1 VHLSFRLIEKPSSN
15 MALHRSKALEKSLI
29 GKIPSEIM
37 VHIAECL
44 PTASAALFTFCCN
57 AIKNILG
64 TRYWRALK
72 AEQPELDLPIFLTLL
87 ERDLPDST
95 FCYPCMVLHTWKLG
109 RERARVDRLLEQRP
123 SERYEKFRAP
133 CFTKNVLYGSDTYI
147 FDGFRYAYFQM
158 AMKQYRLGRNFQIYL
173 DQLALNLNYE
183 SQYGEMKQQCRAK
196 VKICGGRL
204 LVRVQEF
211 VLIPRRN
218 FGSIETAWAWL
229 HICGHFGMVGEDPKV
244 SLPEDIRAKR
254 CLRSSGLKQCSDC
267 PTEYRIDLQ
276 ECGELGVVVI
286 VTKWLDLGEGRTFLD
301 PAWWS
306 RFRGHNRIDQRE
318 FNDME
323 WINKRGLLAM
333 PAPYKAGNIVGS
345 FEKGEK
351 EAFKFPLS
359 EQRVRELAQSQSG
372 PNLLFPDKRSSLS

>member
-1 VHLSFRLIEKPSSN
+1 
-15 MALHRSKALEKSLI
+15 MAQHRSKALEKSLL
-29 GKIPSEIM
+29 GKIPPEII
-37 VHIAECL
+37 VHIADCL
-44 PTASAALFTFCCN
+44 PTPSAALFTFCCN
-57 AIKNILG
+57 AIKNIIG
-64 TRYWRALK
+64 TQYWRAMR

-123 SERYEKFRAP
+123 YGLYHKFREP
-133 CFTKNVLYGSDTYI
+133 CFTEEVFYAEDTYI

-158 AMKQYRLGRNFQIYL
+158 AMKQYRLGRNFQVYL
-173 DQLALNLNYE
+173 DQLALNL
-183 SQYGEMKQQCRAK
+183 SFKTYGFDDLKQQCRTK

-211 VLIPRRN
+211 ILRPRQGLKN
-218 FGSIETAWAWL
+218 IKAAWL
-229 HICGHFGMVGEDPKV
+229 HICSHFDRVGKDPKV
-244 SLPEDIRAKR
+244 SLPEGVPAKDS
-254 CLRSSGLKQCSDC
+254 LRSSGLKQCCDC

-276 ECGELGVVVI
+276 DCGELGDVVI

-306 RFRGHNRIDQRE
+306 RFRGHHRIDQSE

-323 WINKRGLLAM
+323 WIDRRGLLAM
-333 PAPYKAGNIVGS
+333 PAPYGLGDIFGS
-345 FEKGEK
+345 FEKDEKGEG
-351 EAFKFPLS
+351 FKLPLS
-359 EQRVRELAQSQSG
+359 KQRVHELAQSQPS
-372 PNLLFPDKRSSLS
+372 PNMLFTVLKHRD

>member
-1 VHLSFRLIEKPSSN
+1 VHLSFCPIEIPSYK
-15 MALHRSKALEKSLI
+15 MALSRPKALEKSLL
-29 GKIPSEIM
+29 GKIPPEIII
-37 VHIAECL
+37 HIAEYL
-44 PTASAALFTFCCN
+44 STTSAALFTFCCN

-72 AEQPELDLPIFLTLL
+72 TEQPELDLPIFLTLL

-109 RERARVDRLLEQRP
+109 RERARVDRLLKERP
-123 SERYEKFRAP
+123 PQLYEKLRAP
-133 CFTKNVLYGSDTYI
+133 CFTKDVLYGSDTYI

-183 SQYGEMKQQCRAK
+183 SQYDKMKQQCRTK
-196 VKICGGRL
+196 VKICDGRL

-211 VLIPRRN
+211 VLIPPRSLE
-218 FGSIETAWAWL
+218 SIKTAWL

-244 SLPEDIRAKR
+244 SLPEDIRAKG
-254 CLRSSGLKQCSDC
+254 CLRSSGLRQCSDC

-276 ECGELGVVVI
+276 ECWELGVVVNELVI

-306 RFRGHNRIDQRE
+306 RFRGHNRIDQSE

-323 WINKRGLLAM
+323 WIDRGGLLAM
-333 PAPYKAGNIVGS
+333 PAPYDLGDIFGS
-345 FEKGEK
+345 FEKDEK
-351 EAFKFPLS
+351 REAFKLPIS
-359 EQRVRELAQSQSG
+359 EQRVQELAQSQPG
-372 PNLLFPDKRSSLS
+372 PNLLFS